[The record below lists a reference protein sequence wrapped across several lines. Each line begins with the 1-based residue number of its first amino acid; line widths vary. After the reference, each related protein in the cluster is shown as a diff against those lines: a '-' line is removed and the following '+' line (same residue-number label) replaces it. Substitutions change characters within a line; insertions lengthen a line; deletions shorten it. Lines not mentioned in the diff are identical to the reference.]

1 MYLISGIFFIL
12 LNIFCLYFKSIK
24 NHLRAQFITRHY
36 AGPKAYP
43 LIGNAYRL
51 VGAKP
56 EEALKIV
63 IFELPKY
70 GDTVRFW
77 VGMELNIFMMN
88 TKDLEYILGTNHI
101 LHKSS
106 EYDSLKNWLC
116 EGLLISKPSKWFKR
130 RRILTP
136 AFHFKI
142 LEQFVEIFDRTSGI
156 FVQNLLKE
164 AELNE
169 GLINIEHWVNLVTLD
184 VICGKFWLIIE
195 INDV

>member
-1 MYLISGIFFIL
+1 M
-12 LNIFCLYFKSIK
+12 
-24 NHLRAQFITRHY
+24 
-36 AGPKAYP
+36 
-43 LIGNAYRL
+43 
-51 VGAKP
+51 
-56 EEALKIV
+56 
-63 IFELPKY
+63 
-70 GDTVRFW
+70 
-77 VGMELNIFMMN
+77 
-88 TKDLEYILGTNHI
+88 
-101 LHKSS
+101 
-106 EYDSLKNWLC
+106 C

-142 LEQFVEIFDRTSGI
+142 LEQFIEICDRTSGI